1 MKKILIL
8 SFALGTLNISSQ
20 TSIAMFHKHTTNQI
34 APGAVLTTMA
44 SPGDLLTVTVD
55 IKNIGSVKNS
65 YDVKRYDILINKA
78 GPGDTAV
85 AYFCFGGQCYDS
97 GTMKSALSLEL
108 DPGQSSV
115 VSQTESYSLD
125 ADFTE
130 ATVKGLSYIKY
141 TFYNTNNVNDSVQ
154 FSLRYNDPAAVAVK
168 EQSKKITRFD
178 IYPNPAKDVTAI
190 SVQSSFSQVSTLTI
204 FNSIGELVIEKEMP
218 LAEGK
223 NSIAVNVQGLSAGIY
238 IAQLKEGSS
247 VTSKK
252 LIIE

>member
-1 MKKILIL
+1 MKKLLLL
-8 SFALGTLNISSQ
+8 SLALGTLYVSSQ
-20 TSIAMFHKHTTNQI
+20 TSIAMYQKHTTNQI
-34 APGAVLTTMA
+34 APGAVLTVGSA
-44 SPGDLLTVTVD
+44 PGDLLTVTVD
-55 IKNIGSVKNS
+55 IKNISTVKHS
-65 YDVKRYDILINKA
+65 YDVKRYDIKINKA

-97 GTMKSALSLEL
+97 GTMKSSLSLDL

-130 ATVKGLSYIKY
+130 ASVKGLSVIKY

-154 FSLRYNDPAAVAVK
+154 FSLRYNDAAAVGVK
-168 EQSKKITRFD
+168 EQAKKITRFD
-178 IYPNPAKDVTAI
+178 IYPNPANDLTAI
-190 SVQSSFSQVSTLTI
+190 SVQAAFSHVSTLTV
-204 FNSIGELVIEKEMP
+204 FNSIGELVIEKEMA
-218 LAEGK
+218 LVEGK
-223 NSIAVNVQGLSAGIY
+223 NSIVVNVQGLSAGIY